1 MRRFSKSPVLL
12 LVAGM
17 VLGAIALGIVQAATS
32 VTSDVRI
39 GARLLD
45 DGRVEVGLQQ
55 QQDGEWVG
63 LEPPSSRF
71 LPPTATRGE
80 WHYSNEIAVTG
91 VTQDEATV
99 VIVRRPPVM
108 CVLGHAYPADD
119 RFWQWTLAT
128 SRVVGIQ
135 YGIDLRLYA
144 ASDSDDH
151 AADLRDCIASEPIA
165 IATSL
170 PYAEDLAEPLAEAR
184 EAGILVVTFNS
195 GADDADSVNSLLHI
209 GLDDYNGGVQAGAE
223 LNDAGVT
230 GTVLCVIHETDNVGL
245 RQRCE
250 GLEAGYA
257 GEVEEMFVDLLGPT
271 ELEEVQG
278 LLANRIAAGD
288 IGGIVTLNHDTGTA
302 ALAAVAEAE
311 AEIALAS
318 FGFSDTLAAAVR
330 DGDMLFLV
338 WDHPVIQGYLAV
350 SAMAMAFT
358 LELSD
363 LNSGVFLNGA
373 KILIEPTL
381 ADQERAA
388 ELQSMFRFADRLRGA
403 ADSATDGDDSSASPA
418 GGEESP

>member
-1 MRRFSKSPVLL
+1 MNRVSKSHVVILA
-12 LVAGM
+12 VGM
-17 VLGAIALGIVQAATS
+17 LLGAITLGIVHAATS
-32 VTSDVRI
+32 VTSEVRI
-39 GARLLD
+39 GARILD

-63 LEPPSSRF
+63 LEPPASRF
-71 LPPTATRGE
+71 LPPTAERGE

-91 VTQDEATV
+91 VAEDEAAV

-108 CVLGHAYPADD
+108 CVLGHAHPADD
-119 RFWQWTLAT
+119 RFWQWTLAA
-128 SRVVGIQ
+128 SRVAGIQ
-135 YGIDLRLYA
+135 YGIGLRLYA
-144 ASDSDDH
+144 ASDSENH

-170 PYAEDLAEPLAEAR
+170 PYAEELAEPLAEAR

-223 LNDAGVT
+223 LNEAGVA

-271 ELEEVQG
+271 ELDEVQG
-278 LLANRIAAGD
+278 HLANRIAAGD

-311 AEIALAS
+311 ADIALAS

-350 SAMAMAFT
+350 SAMAMALT

-388 ELQSMFRFADRLRGA
+388 DLQSMFRFADRLRNQS
-403 ADSATDGDDSSASPA
+403 DEPTDEEGSSTSSEGD
-418 GGEESP
+418 EESP